1 MKHLTQNN
9 NTALLK
15 VQKLSIENQLG
26 TKLVDNFNFELHHSQ
41 TLAIVGESGSGK
53 SITCLAILGLLSD
66 SLKVKGEILFDGV
79 DLLKMNQH
87 QWQQIR
93 GKKIGMIFQE
103 PMTALNP
110 LHRVEKIVGEN
121 LLLQGL
127 SKSEVKE
134 KTLELLNEVGL
145 EDATHLLKRFPH
157 ELSGG
162 QRQRVM
168 IAMALALEPEIL
180 IADEPTTALDVV
192 LQRQIL
198 DLLKQLQHHHK
209 MAILLISHDLS
220 VVKQYADEVLVVNQ
234 GRIEQQDD
242 INEIFQHPKNEYTK
256 SLLYHDFGIALE
268 QNSGKTLLEIQNLS
282 VRYPIRKGLFN
293 QIKQYKTAVSNIS
306 FSLMS
311 GEALGIVGQSASG
324 KTSLAL
330 AIARLIPSEGE
341 INFETQNLNQLNQKQ
356 LRPLRQQFQIVFQ
369 DPLSSLNPRLSVFQI
384 IAEGLELSAVKSNL
398 IENMIDEVLM
408 KVELTPSEKFK
419 YPHELSGGQRQ
430 RVALA
435 RALVLKP
442 KLLIL
447 DEPTSALDRI
457 TQQAIILLLRRLQH
471 QEQISYLV
479 ISHDL
484 QVIKSLCQNVLVMHE
499 GKALEYQASQD
510 LFRDPQNEYT
520 KLLIEASCI

>member
-66 SLKVKGEILFDGV
+66 SLKVKGEILFDTV
-79 DLLKMNQH
+79 DLLKINQH
-87 QWQQIR
+87 QLQQIR

-110 LHRVEKIVGEN
+110 LHCVEKIVGEN

-127 SKSEVKE
+127 SKSKVKE
-134 KTLELLNEVGL
+134 KTLDLLNEVGL
-145 EDATHLLKRFPH
+145 EDATNLLKRFPL

-220 VVKQYADEVLVVNQ
+220 VVKQYADQVLIVNQ

-242 INEIFQHPKNEYTK
+242 INEIFQHPKTEYTK
-256 SLLYHDFGIALE
+256 SLLHHDFGIALE

-282 VRYPIRKGLFN
+282 VRHPIRKGLFN

-341 INFETQNLNQLNQKQ
+341 INFETQNLNQLNQEQ

-398 IENMIDEVLM
+398 IENMMDEVLM

-510 LFRDPQNEYT
+510 LFLDPQNGYT

>member
-1 MKHLTQNN
+1 
-9 NTALLK
+9 
-15 VQKLSIENQLG
+15 
-26 TKLVDNFNFELHHSQ
+26 
-41 TLAIVGESGSGK
+41 
-53 SITCLAILGLLSD
+53 
-66 SLKVKGEILFDGV
+66 
-79 DLLKMNQH
+79 
-87 QWQQIR
+87 
-93 GKKIGMIFQE
+93 
-103 PMTALNP
+103 
-110 LHRVEKIVGEN
+110 
-121 LLLQGL
+121 
-127 SKSEVKE
+127 
-134 KTLELLNEVGL
+134 
-145 EDATHLLKRFPH
+145 
-157 ELSGG
+157 
-162 QRQRVM
+162 
-168 IAMALALEPEIL
+168 
-180 IADEPTTALDVV
+180 
-192 LQRQIL
+192 
-198 DLLKQLQHHHK
+198 
-209 MAILLISHDLS
+209 
-220 VVKQYADEVLVVNQ
+220 
-234 GRIEQQDD
+234 
-242 INEIFQHPKNEYTK
+242 
-256 SLLYHDFGIALE
+256 
-268 QNSGKTLLEIQNLS
+268 
-282 VRYPIRKGLFN
+282 
-293 QIKQYKTAVSNIS
+293 
-306 FSLMS
+306 MS

-384 IAEGLELSAVKSNL
+384 IAEGLELSEVKSNL